1 MVEAQIAG
9 RSKTLPITVADKN
22 GQAITIRMARVSDRE
37 QVVSSLTDLTGS
49 GTGIDD
55 NLHQE
60 FNRMVEDEDVL
71 LVFAEDAETAEGLG
85 IMVIVW
91 SSPTETSCQSLRVSQ
106 AARGRGIAS
115 CLLDVAARIAPQRRG
130 EQLSRS
136 AVEPPHPQH
145 RDQQVSTHI
154 SSMNVETLMPNA
166 SRKEALLEVEDEA
179 PGLASPPPS
188 PSPLPPPV
196 VPASVQPASPSTPSP
211 ALGTSL
217 APPRHKLLA
226 AFTLMTELI
235 MAPEHRGQGGFTRA
249 QTAQVLV
256 NSLVIEI
263 VVLCIFHSAPSE
275 GPMVIN
281 PTAVVIGGLV
291 AAAICIP
298 AMLLVALL
306 FEPLVFVMLGRQLF
320 KGLLWLLVL
329 LLFLVDCACF
339 WPCDLY
345 KRRVARTTQGELQR
359 RERARAQVMQLVASA
374 QHLRLPFRTTSSK
387 FGIHSG
393 APSLEPEEEETGE
406 GGIAGAGDVVRLVA
420 LVRDGNAPGK
430 SFAALALANLSE
442 SNPANQAA
450 IAAVGGITLLVALL
464 RHANADGKRSA
475 ASALANLSDGN
486 AANQAAIAAAGGI
499 APLVALAHNGDAP
512 GKAIAAAAL
521 RDLAC
526 DNAANKA
533 AIATAGG
540 IEALVALVRKGDAR
554 GKAVAAEALA
564 AIAAE
569 MTAVEALTPSGAPE
583 VEGDDECDE
592 ENWSAEPRLSTSAL
606 RRPADGGLADL
617 DEDSLA
623 AMAAQMAADAA
634 QLASLLA
641 ALQPSPALTSP
652 ALNSPSSAVEGRGV
666 GNTRLVGAQAVM
678 LSAQAAMLSAN
689 MMAKRR
695 SAPPKPSDPQRSS
708 AMSSATYTER
718 FPPAVPF
725 PSTALEAALSPPA
738 SPPSILPGGA
748 LATPPPVMPHHR
760 QLNPHTTFL
769 QQRALAGRP
778 SDPQRQLSHAD
789 LNEYMLG
796 NSLTRSVASE
806 DWPAVMRI
814 LFGWAANLLLFW
826 SLLLLFTLYA
836 CELFSAAA
844 IAGNQDASWQTL
856 LLSWIFS
863 ILLRL
868 VFNEHG
874 LLVLSKGMRR
884 SWQGC
889 SAPTDVNGKS

>member
-9 RSKTLPITVADKN
+9 RSKTLPITVVDKN

-37 QVVSSLTDLTGS
+37 EVVSSMTDRTGTGS

-60 FNRMVEDEDVL
+60 FNRMVEDENVL
-71 LVFAEDAETAEGLG
+71 LVFAEDAETAKGLG
-85 IMVIVW
+85 IMVVVW

-115 CLLDVAARIAPQRRG
+115 CLLDVAAQIEPQRRD
-130 EQLSRS
+130 EQLPRS
-136 AVEPPHPQH
+136 AFKPPHPQ
-145 RDQQVSTHI
+145 RT
-154 SSMNVETLMPNA
+154 NVESLMPNA
-166 SRKEALLEVEDEA
+166 PRKEALLEVEDDA
-179 PGLASPPPS
+179 SGLASSPPS
-188 PSPLPPPV
+188 PSPSPPPV
-196 VPASVQPASPSTPSP
+196 VPASVQPDSPSAHSQALCTSP
-211 ALGTSL
+211 

-226 AFTLMTELI
+226 ALTLMTELI
-235 MAPEHRGQGGFTRA
+235 MAPKHRGQGGFTRA

-275 GPMVIN
+275 GPMEIN
-281 PTAVVIGGLV
+281 PAAVVIGGLV

-320 KGLLWLLVL
+320 KGLLWVLVL
-329 LLFLVDCACF
+329 LLFLVDYACF
-339 WPCDLY
+339 CPCDLY
-345 KRRVARTTQGELQR
+345 KRRVARTKQGELRR

-387 FGIHSG
+387 FGSHSG
-393 APSLEPEEEETGE
+393 APSLEPEEEEEEEGE

-420 LVRDGNAPGK
+420 LVRDSNAPGK

-442 SNPANQAA
+442 SNPASQAA

-464 RHANADGKRSA
+464 RNGDADGKRSA

-486 AANQAAIAAAGGI
+486 AANQAAIAASGGI
-499 APLVALAHNGDAP
+499 APLVALAHNGDAS

-533 AIATAGG
+533 AIAAAGG
-540 IEALVALVRKGDAR
+540 IEALVALVRNGDAR

-564 AIAAE
+564 SIAAE
-569 MTAVEALTPSGAPE
+569 VTAVEALAPSGAPE
-583 VEGDDECDE
+583 AEGDDEFDD
-592 ENWSAEPRLSTSAL
+592 ENWSARPRLSTSAL
-606 RRPADGGLADL
+606 LRPAASGLADL

-623 AMAAQMAADAA
+623 AMAAKMAADAA

-641 ALQPSPALTSP
+641 ALQPSASPALTSA
-652 ALNSPSSAVEGRGV
+652 ALNSAPAEEGRGV
-666 GNTRLVGAQAVM
+666 GSTRLVGAQAVM
-678 LSAQAAMLSAN
+678 LSAQAAMLSAH

-695 SAPPKPSDPQRSS
+695 SAPPKPSDPQRPS
-708 AMSSATYTER
+708 AMPSATCTER

-725 PSTALEAALSPPA
+725 QLTALEAALSPPA
-738 SPPSILPGGA
+738 SPPSILPRGV
-748 LATPPPVMPHHR
+748 LATPPPV
-760 QLNPHTTFL
+760 
-769 QQRALAGRP
+769 QQRALVGIP
-778 SDPQRQLSHAD
+778 SDPQRQLSHAG

-796 NSLTRSVASE
+796 NSLTRSVANK
-806 DWPAVMRI
+806 DWSAVMRI
-814 LFGWAANLLLFW
+814 LFGWAANILLFW
-826 SLLLLFTLYA
+826 SLLLLFTLYV
-836 CELFSAAA
+836 CELLSAAA
-844 IAGNQDASWQTL
+844 IAGNPDASWQTL

-868 VFNEHG
+868 VVNEHG

-884 SWQGC
+884 SWQG
-889 SAPTDVNGKS
+889 VFRGMFMQR